1 MSNKMIEL
9 SSAGGSLILPISS
22 NKVKSTVSKK
32 SSKSTLE
39 GNDNQPNGEPSLE
52 IIEYGNKDLLKSRRS
67 HVASIQESLD
77 HLRKIAT
84 PNIT

>member
-1 MSNKMIEL
+1 MIEL

-39 GNDNQPNGEPSLE
+39 GNDNQPNGEPS
-52 IIEYGNKDLLKSRRS
+52 
-67 HVASIQESLD
+67 
-77 HLRKIAT
+77 
-84 PNIT
+84 